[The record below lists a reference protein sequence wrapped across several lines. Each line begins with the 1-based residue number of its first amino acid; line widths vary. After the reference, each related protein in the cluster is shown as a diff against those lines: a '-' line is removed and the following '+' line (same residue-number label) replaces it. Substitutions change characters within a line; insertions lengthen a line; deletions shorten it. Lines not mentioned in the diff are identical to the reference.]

1 MFFHYKIIDEDIQ
14 FISYIVLNKNSIQ
27 KEKEYNVYYFEQF
40 QNGNVLIYDKWKG
53 LMYIFKIDNSIIN

>member
-1 MFFHYKIIDEDIQ
+1 MFFHYKIIDEDVQ

-27 KEKEYNVYYFEQF
+27 KENEYHVYYFEQF